1 MTPERWQEIRDVLEK
16 ALELAPD
23 ERSAF
28 LDRACSSDPSLRH
41 EVDTL
46 IASSDDVRSSFLQSS
61 TLRVTLTSGTKLGDY
76 EVKSMLG
83 SGGMGEV
90 YRARDSRLGR
100 DVAIKVLP
108 SFLSSDSDRLRRF
121 EQEARAAAALNHPN
135 ILAVF
140 QMGKYEGTPYLVSEL
155 LEGETLREQIK
166 RGRLS
171 VRKTI
176 EYGVQ
181 IARGLAAA
189 HAKGIVHRDLKPEN
203 LFVTEDGRVKIL
215 DFGLAKLTQ
224 PQPSSLMQT
233 EGTEPGVVMGTV
245 GYMSPEQ
252 VRGQAV
258 DHRAD
263 IFAFGAIL
271 YEMLAGKRAFQKPT
285 SPETMTAI
293 LNEDPQGISQ
303 VAANIPPALQRVVH
317 RCLEKNAEQRF
328 QSASDLAFA
337 LDALSESSVDISAS
351 SPSGGSFPHRAG
363 TAWTRPFHSRQAW
376 IIGIAAIV
384 VAALI
389 AGIIYHGSLQ
399 TRTLTDKDTIV
410 LADFTNTTGDSAFDG
425 TMKEALS
432 LQLEKSPFLNILS
445 DQGAREVLQLMGR
458 QPTDTI
464 TRELAREICVRSRSK
479 AFLSGSISKLGSE
492 YVVNL
497 DMTACATGESL
508 AKEQV
513 VAANKEEVLKVLDR
527 AASSLRAK
535 VGENLVTVPKF
546 DVPADV
552 TTSSLEAFKADSAG
566 KRAALTGSDAAG
578 LPFYQR
584 AVELDP
590 NFAIAYKE
598 LGRTY
603 INMGKDAL
611 GKENAM
617 KAYALRDRASERER
631 YDISVSYFL
640 DVKQDLEKSIP
651 LLEAW
656 IQAYPHD
663 RQPRT
668 YLGWVYSQF
677 GQYEKSV
684 PLMQSGLALEPNS
697 GLDQAIL
704 AQDYTALN
712 RFDAAKTVLVEA
724 RNRKLDHDTSL
735 RYGAYQL
742 AFVTDDAREMERLGK
757 DTGPDLQGE
766 TEAYYGRLNRTR
778 DIERKAHESAVQG
791 DDQEEAA
798 SIQVRSALREAK
810 AGNLGIARQQLA
822 TVAPL
827 RSRDTRLEGAC
838 AFAVIGDGGSARK
851 LLIGLERDYPDDTML
866 RMYFA
871 PTTNALIELSK
882 GNPSQAILDLEPVAS
897 WERSPNAR
905 LFPAYVRGQAYLQ
918 AHNGTAAAAEF
929 QKLLD
934 HRGIVVNDVTGA
946 LAHLQIGRAHAMMG
960 DTAKAKAAYQDFLTL
975 WKDADPDIPILK
987 QAKAEYAKLQ

>member
-317 RCLEKNAEQRF
+317 RCLEKNPEQRF
-328 QSASDLAFA
+328 QSASDLAFD
-337 LDALSESSVDISAS
+337 LDALSDSGGS
-351 SPSGGSFPHRAG
+351 SPSARAANAG
-363 TAWTRPFHSRQAW
+363 TDSGKHWKLIVP
-376 IIGIAAIV
+376 AAV
-384 VAALI
+384 
-389 AGIIYHGSLQ
+389 
-399 TRTLTDKDTIV
+399 IV
-410 LADFTNTTGDSAFDG
+410 LA
-425 TMKEALS
+425 LS
-432 LQLEKSPFLNILS
+432 V
-445 DQGAREVLQLMGR
+445 GG
-458 QPTDTI
+458 
-464 TRELAREICVRSRSK
+464 
-479 AFLSGSISKLGSE
+479 
-492 YVVNL
+492 Y
-497 DMTACATGESL
+497 
-508 AKEQV
+508 
-513 VAANKEEVLKVLDR
+513 
-527 AASSLRAK
+527 LR
-535 VGENLVTVPKF
+535 F
-546 DVPADV
+546 
-552 TTSSLEAFKADSAG
+552 
-566 KRAALTGSDAAG
+566 
-578 LPFYQR
+578 
-584 AVELDP
+584 
-590 NFAIAYKE
+590 
-598 LGRTY
+598 
-603 INMGKDAL
+603 
-611 GKENAM
+611 
-617 KAYALRDRASERER
+617 
-631 YDISVSYFL
+631 
-640 DVKQDLEKSIP
+640 
-651 LLEAW
+651 
-656 IQAYPHD
+656 H
-663 RQPRT
+663 
-668 YLGWVYSQF
+668 
-677 GQYEKSV
+677 
-684 PLMQSGLALEPNS
+684 
-697 GLDQAIL
+697 
-704 AQDYTALN
+704 
-712 RFDAAKTVLVEA
+712 
-724 RNRKLDHDTSL
+724 
-735 RYGAYQL
+735 
-742 AFVTDDAREMERLGK
+742 
-757 DTGPDLQGE
+757 
-766 TEAYYGRLNRTR
+766 
-778 DIERKAHESAVQG
+778 RKAETH
-791 DDQEEAA
+791 
-798 SIQVRSALREAK
+798 
-810 AGNLGIARQQLA
+810 
-822 TVAPL
+822 
-827 RSRDTRLEGAC
+827 
-838 AFAVIGDGGSARK
+838 
-851 LLIGLERDYPDDTML
+851 
-866 RMYFA
+866 
-871 PTTNALIELSK
+871 
-882 GNPSQAILDLEPVAS
+882 
-897 WERSPNAR
+897 
-905 LFPAYVRGQAYLQ
+905 
-918 AHNGTAAAAEF
+918 
-929 QKLLD
+929 
-934 HRGIVVNDVTGA
+934 
-946 LAHLQIGRAHAMMG
+946 
-960 DTAKAKAAYQDFLTL
+960 
-975 WKDADPDIPILK
+975 
-987 QAKAEYAKLQ
+987 